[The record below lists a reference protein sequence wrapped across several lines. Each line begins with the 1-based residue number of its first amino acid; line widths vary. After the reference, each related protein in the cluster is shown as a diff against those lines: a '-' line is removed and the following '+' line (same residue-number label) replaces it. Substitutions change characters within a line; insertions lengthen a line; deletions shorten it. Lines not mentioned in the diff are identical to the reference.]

1 MVLIIDCHSL
11 IKKWAF
17 PNVANT
23 DSSRVD
29 GTAVPVTTEE
39 KGPTNP
45 HEVGLN
51 LEDERMLRMLT
62 KNMINKKWEMMKVCL
77 NIIDDQEE
85 IVKKMTEKEKV
96 KENVGW
102 NVDERDTMKKLRLN
116 NIRYLNLKNGTR
128 NGEKNVLEDFC
139 RKKGVTEKKEDWR
152 RNFEDEIK
160 KKEREV
166 EEIKK
171 KKLKARSKKRRLEL
185 LRDCQEH
192 LRKMIVDGNENPKED
207 EELKFEE
214 WKKKIVEMKKLKKK
228 NPKVEAAEDEEEV
241 KTITQLPSVEQDR
254 AEHLVAITTNVRKPT
269 RVFSNFTNLHPKL
282 EAAKVSGQG
291 TKPKIF
297 TKPQHVY
304 GSILTLDR
312 VDSDCTSVGTNGR
325 GVCGKTGPPGQ

>member
-1 MVLIIDCHSL
+1 MAHQQVGIGLI
-11 IKKWAF
+11 
-17 PNVANT
+17 
-23 DSSRVD
+23 
-29 GTAVPVTTEE
+29 
-39 KGPTNP
+39 
-45 HEVGLN
+45 
-51 LEDERMLRMLT
+51 
-62 KNMINKKWEMMKVCL
+62 
-77 NIIDDQEE
+77 QEE
-85 IVKKMTEKEKV
+85 
-96 KENVGW
+96 N
-102 NVDERDTMKKLRLN
+102 
-116 NIRYLNLKNGTR
+116 
-128 NGEKNVLEDFC
+128 
-139 RKKGVTEKKEDWR
+139 
-152 RNFEDEIK
+152 
-160 KKEREV
+160 
-166 EEIKK
+166 
-171 KKLKARSKKRRLEL
+171 KKRRLEL

-312 VDSDCTSVGTNGR
+312 VDSDCTSRGTNGR